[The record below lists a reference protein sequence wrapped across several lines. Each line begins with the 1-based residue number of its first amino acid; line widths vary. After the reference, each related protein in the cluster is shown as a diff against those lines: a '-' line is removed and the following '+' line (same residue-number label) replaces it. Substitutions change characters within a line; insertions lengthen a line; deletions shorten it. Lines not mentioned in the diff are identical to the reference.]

1 MVLDKL
7 PTSSIITNEDNI
19 YTIEA
24 EVYGDGFIMWAK
36 SQGDSI
42 FDVQLSE

>member
-19 YTIEA
+19 YTIES
-24 EVYGDGFIMWAK
+24 EVYGDVFLCGAK
-36 SQGDSI
+36 AGR
-42 FDVQLSE
+42 